1 MAVNEI
7 YSRSP
12 NDPFFDNE
20 KMIVT
25 TEIEALLGKIR
36 MIMLTRK
43 GDVLGDPDFGVDLE
57 QYIFETSVD
66 AGAIRQ
72 EVESQ
77 FAKYIPESNRF
88 NLSVTAGVIQNDLR
102 NNILVDIMVNQ
113 EKVLG
118 FVI

>member
-1 MAVNEI
+1 MAINEI
-7 YSRSP
+7 YSRNP
-12 NDPFFDNE
+12 NDAFFDE
-20 KMIVT
+20 SRMDVT
-25 TEIEALLGKIR
+25 TELEALLGKIR

-77 FAKYIPESNRF
+77 FSKYIPEAGRYRA
-88 NLSVTAGVIQNDLR
+88 SVTVGVVQNTLK
-102 NNILVDIMVNQ
+102 NNILVDIMLNQ